1 VKKPPIWGHLK
12 LTTHMARLKKIIK
25 LALGLNLEV
34 DELYGNIK
42 YLLGN

>member
-1 VKKPPIWGHLK
+1 
-12 LTTHMARLKKIIK
+12 MARLKKIIK